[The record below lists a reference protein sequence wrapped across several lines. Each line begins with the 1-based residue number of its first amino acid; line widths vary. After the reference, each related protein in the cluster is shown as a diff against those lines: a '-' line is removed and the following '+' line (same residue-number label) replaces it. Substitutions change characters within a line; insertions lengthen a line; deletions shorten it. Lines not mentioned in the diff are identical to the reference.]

1 VCIQKISKCLIPKA
15 LFFIPYLLLKMN
27 NLKKYSWEVSDNQEH
42 PAGMAMLYATG
53 LSDEKLK
60 QPFVGVASC
69 GYESNPCNMHLDG
82 FAELI
87 KEGMGKEK
95 LTGLKFN
102 TIGISDGISMGT
114 SGMHYSLPSREVIA
128 DSIESFILGHSF
140 DAVVAVAGCDKNMP
154 GAIMGM
160 LRIDRPA
167 ILVYGGTIS
176 SGNYLGEKLNV
187 VSAFEAYGKKVKG
200 LLTDE
205 DYMGVIKSSC
215 PGAGACGGMYTA
227 NTMSSAIEAMGMSLP
242 YSASNPAKSPEKALE
257 CQETAK
263 YMQVLL
269 EQNLTPK
276 KIITKKSLE
285 NAVRVV
291 VALGGSTN
299 AVLHLLAIAR
309 TAGVEFTLED
319 FKKINDETPVIGDF
333 KPSGKYLM
341 EDLHEQGG
349 LPAFMK
355 YLLNEGLLHGD
366 CLTVTGKTIAENLAD
381 VTPVVPSKVNVIH
394 PLDQPLQPTGHLCI
408 LHGNLAP
415 GGSVA
420 KISGKEGQS
429 FTGRAKVFD
438 SESAANQ
445 AIRDNEI
452 QKGDVVVIRY
462 VGPKGGPGMP
472 EMLKPTSMIIGAG
485 LGADVALITDG
496 RFSGGTHGFVVGH
509 VTPEAFEGGPIAL
522 LQDGDKI
529 TIDASTHSIKVEV
542 SDAVLAERKDSW
554 ISAPPKSLQGTL
566 KKYRALV
573 SSASEGC
580 ITDGK

>member
-1 VCIQKISKCLIPKA
+1 
-15 LFFIPYLLLKMN
+15 MN
-27 NLKKYSWEVSDNQEH
+27 KLKKHSWEVSDNQEH

-53 LSDEKLK
+53 LSDQKMK

-82 FAELI
+82 FAEQI
-87 KEGMGKEK
+87 KAGMDKQK

-114 SGMHYSLPSREVIA
+114 SGMHYSLPSREIIA
-128 DSIESFILGHSF
+128 DSIEAFILGHSF

-160 LRIDRPA
+160 LRVDRPA

-187 VSAFEAYGKKVKG
+187 VSAFEAYGKRVKG

-242 YSASNPAKSPEKALE
+242 HSASNPAKSPEKAIE
-257 CQETAK
+257 CQQAAEYIAI
-263 YMQVLL
+263 LL
-269 EQNLTPK
+269 EKDLTPK
-276 KIITKKSLE
+276 KIITRKSLE

-299 AVLHLLAIAR
+299 AVLHLLAIAK
-309 TAGVEFTLED
+309 TAGVAFGLED
-319 FKKINDETPVIGDF
+319 FKRINDGTPVVGDF
-333 KPSGKYLM
+333 KPSGKFLM

-366 CLTVTGKTIAENLAD
+366 CLTVTGKTLAENLAD
-381 VTPVVPSKVNVIH
+381 VAPIVASKINVIH
-394 PLDQPLQPTGHLCI
+394 PLEQPLQPTGHLCI

-415 GGSVA
+415 KGSVA
-420 KISGKEGQS
+420 KISGKEGSS
-429 FTGRAKVFD
+429 FSGTAKVYD
-438 SESAANQ
+438 SEKEANH
-445 AIRDNEI
+445 AIRDGKIE
-452 QKGDVVVIRY
+452 KGHVVVIRY

-509 VTPEAFEGGPIAL
+509 VTPEAYEGGPIGL
-522 LQDGDKI
+522 LKNGDKI
-529 TIDASTHSIKVEV
+529 TIDAATHSIEV
-542 SDAVLAERKDSW
+542 KLSQEELDKRKGVW
-554 ISAPPKSLQGTL
+554 KAPKKSPLQGTL
-566 KKYRALV
+566 KKYQTLV

-580 ITDGK
+580 VTDR